1 MLTMHPVH
9 RNHSN
14 ATSVTLDVGCVRV
27 SSVENLKYLFFV
39 GLGCDCDVTVALIY
53 WII

>member
-14 ATSVTLDVGCVRV
+14 ATSVTLEVGCVRD
-27 SSVENLKYLFFV
+27 SSVENHKYLFSL
-39 GLGCDCDVTVALIY
+39 LGCDCDVTVALIY